1 MASLITM
8 LAPFVFI
15 GIVFVTGALLWARH
29 KGQEVSE
36 HEVGSEELARGGE
49 S

>member
-1 MASLITM
+1 MASLIVM
-8 LAPFVFI
+8 LAPFVLI
-15 GIVFVTGALLWARH
+15 GILFVTGALLWARH

-36 HEVGSEELARGGE
+36 QEIGSADLERGGG

>member
-1 MASLITM
+1 MASLIAM
-8 LAPFVFI
+8 LTPFIVI
-15 GIVFVTGALLWARH
+15 GLLFVTGALLWARH

-36 HEVGSEELARGGE
+36 QEVGSEDLQRGGG

>member
-1 MASLITM
+1 MASLIGM
-8 LAPFVFI
+8 LVPFVVT
-15 GIVFVTGALLWARH
+15 GLVFVTGALLWARH

-36 HEVGSEELARGGE
+36 QEVGSEELERGGG

>member
-1 MASLITM
+1 M
-8 LAPFVFI
+8 LTPFVVI
-15 GIVFVTGALLWARH
+15 GIVFVTAALLWARY

-36 HEVGSEELARGGE
+36 QEIGSEELERGGG